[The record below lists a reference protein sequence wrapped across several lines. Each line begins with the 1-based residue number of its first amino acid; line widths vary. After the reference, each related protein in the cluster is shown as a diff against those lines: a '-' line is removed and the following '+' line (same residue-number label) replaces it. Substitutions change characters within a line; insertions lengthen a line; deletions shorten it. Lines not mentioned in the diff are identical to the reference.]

1 MMLTVAAAKATTY
14 LADIPSPTKAQYH
27 LGPIPIRMYAM
38 CILAGILVAVWLGD
52 KRWQARGGR
61 PQEVVDIAIWAV
73 PFGLVGGR
81 LYHVITS
88 SDLYFGKDRDWVKAF
103 YVWQGGLGIWG
114 AIALGALGAYIG
126 CRRHHV
132 SLRTFA
138 DAVAPGIVLAQAL
151 GRWGNWFNNEL
162 YGSHTTLPWGLQV
175 HQMNDATQT
184 AITDPATGKALL
196 VEGGPFHPTFL
207 YESLWCV
214 GVALLCVWADRRFQL
229 GYGRVFALYVAAY
242 TVGRF
247 WIEALRTDTAHHI
260 LGMRLNDWTAILVF
274 LGAVTYFV
282 LSARR
287 HPGREASPYLP
298 GFGPTAGAARA
309 GGVGAAADGAVGEGD
324 GAGENSAAAEP
335 DDAAESAAAEQD
347 DAPEAEDAGNA
358 GAADG
363 AADAGR
369 DAAPRAEDVESDAVA
384 AAEPDA
390 APEPESK
397 ADRTATAIA
406 DASTG

>member
-1 MMLTVAAAKATTY
+1 MTLTVAAAKATTY
-14 LADIPSPTKAQYH
+14 LAEIPSPTTAQYH

-88 SDLYFGKDRDWVKAF
+88 SELYFGKDRDWVKAF

-138 DAVAPGIVLAQAL
+138 DAVAPGIALAQAL

-162 YGSHTTLPWGLQV
+162 FGSHTSLPWGLQV

-184 AITDPATGKALL
+184 ALVDPATGKALL
-196 VEGGPFHPTFL
+196 VDGGPFHPTFL

-214 GVALLCVWADRRFQL
+214 GVAVLCVWADKKFRL
-229 GYGRVFALYVAAY
+229 GHGRVFALYVAAY

-260 LGMRLNDWTAILVF
+260 LGMRLNDWTAIIVF
-274 LGAVTYFV
+274 IAAVVYFV
-282 LSARR
+282 LSSRR
-287 HPGREASPYLP
+287 DPGRETTPYLP
-298 GFGPTAGAARA
+298 GYGPAAEAARRAEAGGSTEAEAAEAAGTEGEEAGAEGAE
-309 GGVGAAADGAVGEGD
+309 GTDAAAGDAEAQTGDADSAPKGAD
-324 GAGENSAAAEP
+324 SAAGDADPLVGDVAE
-335 DDAAESAAAEQD
+335 
-347 DAPEAEDAGNA
+347 G
-358 GAADG
+358 ADG
-363 AADAGR
+363 EVATGGDV
-369 DAAPRAEDVESDAVA
+369 DAAPDGADLAERAEQG
-384 AAEPDA
+384 
-390 APEPESK
+390 SK
-397 ADRTATAIA
+397 VK
-406 DASTG
+406 